1 LTQIDRKSPPWA
13 PPVSGAASE
22 DDAKYRTSQAEW
34 MELKRVREA
43 SSATKELLDER
54 AIWKEKME
62 EMDEVLAVVAKKRL
76 QKIDALLLKLA
87 EED

>member
-1 LTQIDRKSPPWA
+1 M
-13 PPVSGAASE
+13 SGAAAKN
-22 DDAKYRTSQAEW
+22 DVKYRSTQAKW

-54 AIWKEKME
+54 ATWMSKME
-62 EMDEVLAVVAKKRL
+62 DMDEMLKVVAKKRL

-87 EED
+87 ESD